1 MDAALTHAT
10 NWLAEH
16 PRATCFVLCAVIVIA
31 FRLDIP
37 R

>member
-10 NWLAEH
+10 NWLAHH
-16 PRATCFVLCAVIVIA
+16 PRATCALLCAAIIIA